1 MQFRPDIY
9 GNDPKSLLTSPEEVY
24 GRLNAILGDKVFRF
38 NPYSVDDTTLLAC
51 IERAVWLPCPALTQ
65 MVVFHLHDIR
75 TIEWKIPYKAIFYHI
90 GNDPEEKHLSINSLT
105 NRFTYTATLHQIH
118 VTVNGRV
125 LTNEKMVERM
135 QHKDYF
141 ISHALPARNES
152 GKSRPAYRMFRLK
165 GNDKQKAELI
175 RQQMIE
181 SKIYMLQE
189 ILAHPYTPQY
199 LRCSRNFID
208 YQAPINAAIDTI
220 SHFQDLRNPTI
231 SGIITDTSLPSQ
243 GQEDVVLP

>member
-1 MQFRPDIY
+1 MNSENKNRITQFRSDIY
-9 GNDPKSLLTSPEEVY
+9 GYDPKSLLTSPEEVL

-38 NPYSVDDTTLLAC
+38 NPYAVDDATLLAC
-51 IERAVWLPCPALTQ
+51 VERAVWLPWPALTQ
-65 MVVFHLHDIR
+65 MVVFHFHDIR
-75 TIEWKIPYKAIFYHI
+75 TIEWKIPYEAIFYHI

-105 NRFTYTATLHQIH
+105 NRFTYTATLHQVH

-141 ISHALPARNES
+141 ISHALPSRTES

-165 GNDKQKAELI
+165 GSDNQKTELI

-181 SKIYMLQE
+181 SKISMLQE
-189 ILAHPYTPQY
+189 ILAHPYAPQY
-199 LRCSRNFID
+199 LHCSRNFIN
-208 YQAPINAAIDTI
+208 YEANIKAAIDTI
-220 SHFQDLRNPTI
+220 RHFHDLRK
-231 SGIITDTSLPSQ
+231 
-243 GQEDVVLP
+243 